1 MTADISSNVAEKAVC
16 WCDGRKNRRSLFMG
30 RRFICAGREFPS
42 KPTRGSHRDGV
53 YRLNQTAMVPL
64 LTLERTVSI
73 CRRKSRSIKRVR
85 HMISRGNRLREKDF
99 PVDLEL
105 SRI

>member
-1 MTADISSNVAEKAVC
+1 M
-16 WCDGRKNRRSLFMG
+16 
-30 RRFICAGREFPS
+30 CAGIVIPNKRR
-42 KPTRGSHRDGV
+42 TRISFKAYQRVASGDRV
-53 YRLNQTAMVPL
+53 YRPNHTAMVPL

-73 CRRKSRSIKRVR
+73 FRRKGRSSKRIQQMTS
-85 HMISRGNRLREKDF
+85 HSNDLWMKDF

>member
-1 MTADISSNVAEKAVC
+1 
-16 WCDGRKNRRSLFMG
+16 
-30 RRFICAGREFPS
+30 
-42 KPTRGSHRDGV
+42 
-53 YRLNQTAMVPL
+53 MVPL